1 MDKRSILETQS
12 HIAATQ
18 AVTQLLQV
26 SGSKDLKELLE
37 FAYTLSVAPGSVGN
51 TSYEVLSAMEQIE
64 QDTVPQALLWWY
76 LLVRTDA

>member
-1 MDKRSILETQS
+1 METHA

-18 AVTQLLQV
+18 VVAHLLQV

-51 TSYEVLSAMEQIE
+51 TSYEVLSAKKQIE

-76 LLVRTDA
+76 FLVRADA